1 MDPKM
6 DSGCLAPGESL
17 DEDYDVKRP
26 LLPQEVLGIMDQLL
40 CHETLFTS
48 VYLEAIMMPR
58 PVRIQDAHFTR
69 DPDDNVHKDPML
81 QVLRAY
87 CLGLLKASWYVNE
100 RIKFEHYY
108 EEEDF
113 VTNTYHRSLSDNIDR
128 EEVRDVIQEARQ
140 LIKGLKHSLG
150 PIAQALDFRLE
161 LRYAFLRAIELSEL
175 RSHPESL
182 KTPWIQM
189 KAILEPIN
197 ESHSLAT
204 PVPEAFSVKLQRRL
218 ASTMPPRP
226 IVQLSFEDAYSHL
239 KRLFVDGIEVT
250 DVLKYNDS
258 QSLLNFVLSFQ
269 AKKPQPLVY
278 IRTLL
283 QNYLFKD
290 MVLLGRLSIRQV
302 FDDDL
307 SIVVLPCSR
316 LLDPANDKVESPNDP
331 RFAIAHQMEIFR
343 QRAAQSYLDVF
354 RAFCQNRCRVRR
366 TLCHAIQDWETVQAD
381 AEELDGLLQM
391 ALDEKPMVY
400 QSNFAGSGSGPAE
413 TYSLPLSSWAY
424 LYKLRLMEW
433 IVQLGFELEVYQPDE
448 LAGMYWYL
456 SYLAR
461 TRAGHVERI
470 KAFAVRSL
478 NDLRAK
484 PSSFTPAQEAQVTRS
499 LSYLRATLLDAAVTW
514 ELADALSGIYTLIY
528 DRLHLLTPPPRPYS
542 ADSLRYEIRMRP
554 FLTIELP
561 DLPPFADFVRSTRQ
575 PDKSDRQ
582 LLDCAEAAVAG
593 ARKGY
598 EHLTRFGETEAFTVG
613 GETHARW
620 LAGRRSEFKSVIQAS
635 LAVGALRKVV
645 EAREGGGE
653 VAGGVRVEVPLPDQ
667 GYHEWWLVP
676 KLAVCHS
683 LAHSPVTSG
692 DNHDVVL
699 HVHGHQTAHRP
710 LGESLPGRGLAQPH
724 GLLVEDILEGEQQ
737 GSSEH
742 ALRDL
747 GADTLVETRVPFL
760 PDDPAYC
767 GRHALLLPTGGPA
780 FLAARD
786 VCLRLDGDVGVR
798 DARGEELAQGA
809 EEEGDGRGDGAA
821 ALLDGVLELLEQ
833 GVLQDG
839 VDDEDQGGEDAGEEG
854 LGPLVPQHGEEGAE
868 GGGGDLDGL
877 GPTR

>member
-1 MDPKM
+1 MSRDFLGLSLSQNSFIIDDDEPPPPVVTSEAVVTTDITEKFITAAGTLEPGELVKDGYFTLFESVGALEIMDPKM

-17 DEDYDVKRP
+17 DENYDVKRA

-40 CHETLFTS
+40 CHEVAWHLGYPLSQTLFTS

-58 PVRIQDAHFTR
+58 PERIQDAHFTR
-69 DPDDNVHKDPML
+69 DPDDFVHKDPML

-113 VTNTYHRSLSDNIDR
+113 VTNTYHRSLSDKIDR
-128 EEVRDVIQEARQ
+128 EEVRDVLQEARQ
-140 LIKGLKHSLG
+140 LVKGLKHNLG

-197 ESHSLAT
+197 ESHPLST

-226 IVQLSFEDAYSHL
+226 IVQLNFEDAYLHL

-250 DVLKYNDS
+250 DVLKYSDS

-400 QSNFAGSGSGPAE
+400 QSKFAGSGSGPAE

-484 PSSFTPAQEAQVTRS
+484 PNSFTPAQEAQVTRS

-514 ELADALSGIYTLIY
+514 ELADALSSIYTLIY
-528 DRLHLLTPPPRPYS
+528 DRLNLLSPPPRPYS

-561 DLPPFADFVRSTRQ
+561 DLPPFADFVQSTKQ
-575 PDKSDRQ
+575 PDRSNRQ

-593 ARKGY
+593 AKKGY
-598 EHLTRFGETEAFTVG
+598 EHLTKFGETEAFTVG

-620 LAGRRSEFKSVIQAS
+620 LAGRKSEFKSVIQAS
-635 LAVGALRKVV
+635 LAVSALRKVV
-645 EAREGGGE
+645 DAREKGVE
-653 VAGGVRVEVPLPDQ
+653 TAGVKVEVPLPDKA
-667 GYHEWWLVP
+667 YHEWWLVP
-676 KLAVCHS
+676 KI
-683 LAHSPVTSG
+683 T
-692 DNHDVVL
+692 VV
-699 HVHGHQTAHRP
+699 GGSTA
-710 LGESLPGRGLAQPH
+710 S
-724 GLLVEDILEGEQQ
+724 
-737 GSSEH
+737 
-742 ALRDL
+742 
-747 GADTLVETRVPFL
+747 
-760 PDDPAYC
+760 
-767 GRHALLLPTGGPA
+767 
-780 FLAARD
+780 
-786 VCLRLDGDVGVR
+786 
-798 DARGEELAQGA
+798 
-809 EEEGDGRGDGAA
+809 
-821 ALLDGVLELLEQ
+821 
-833 GVLQDG
+833 
-839 VDDEDQGGEDAGEEG
+839 
-854 LGPLVPQHGEEGAE
+854 
-868 GGGGDLDGL
+868 
-877 GPTR
+877 

>member
-1 MDPKM
+1 MLRDESGMSRDFLGLSLNQNSFIIDEDEPPPPVITSEAVVTTDITQKFITAAKTLEPGELVKDGYFTLFESVGALEIMDPKM

-17 DEDYDVKRP
+17 DEDYDVTRP

-40 CHETLFTS
+40 CHEVAWHLGYPLSQTLFTS

-69 DPDDNVHKDPML
+69 DPEDNVHRDPML

-87 CLGLLKASWYVNE
+87 CLGLLKACWYVNE

-113 VTNTYHRSLSDNIDR
+113 VTNTYHRSLLDNLDR

-140 LIKGLKHSLG
+140 LVQGLRRDLG

-161 LRYAFLRAIELSEL
+161 HRYAFLRAIELSEL

-182 KTPWIQM
+182 KTPWIQL

-197 ESHSLAT
+197 ESTSLGA

-250 DVLKYNDS
+250 DVLKYTDS

-290 MVLLGRLSIRQV
+290 MILLGRLSIRQV

-316 LLDPANDKVESPNDP
+316 LLDPANDKVEAPNDA
-331 RFAIAHQMEIFR
+331 RFAIAHQMELFR

-391 ALDEKPMVY
+391 VLDEKPMVY
-400 QSNFAGSGSGPAE
+400 QSNSAGSGSGPAE

-484 PSSFTPAQEAQVTRS
+484 PNSFTPAQEAQVTRS

-514 ELADALSGIYTLIY
+514 ELADALSSIYTLIY
-528 DRLHLLTPPPRPYS
+528 DRLNLISPPPRPYS

-561 DLPPFADFVRSTRQ
+561 DLPPFADFVQSTKQ

-593 ARKGY
+593 AKKGY
-598 EHLTRFGETEAFTVG
+598 EHLTKFGETEAFTVG

-620 LAGRRSEFKSVIQAS
+620 KAGRKSEFKSVIQAS
-635 LAVGALRKVV
+635 LATSALRKVV
-645 EAREGGGE
+645 DAREKGVEMAE
-653 VAGGVRVEVPLPDQ
+653 VKVEVPLPDK
-667 GYHEWWLVP
+667 GYHEWWIVP
-676 KLAVCHS
+676 K
-683 LAHSPVTSG
+683 VT
-692 DNHDVVL
+692 
-699 HVHGHQTAHRP
+699 P
-710 LGESLPGRGLAQPH
+710 
-724 GLLVEDILEGEQQ
+724 
-737 GSSEH
+737 
-742 ALRDL
+742 
-747 GADTLVETRVPFL
+747 
-760 PDDPAYC
+760 
-767 GRHALLLPTGGPA
+767 
-780 FLAARD
+780 
-786 VCLRLDGDVGVR
+786 
-798 DARGEELAQGA
+798 
-809 EEEGDGRGDGAA
+809 
-821 ALLDGVLELLEQ
+821 
-833 GVLQDG
+833 
-839 VDDEDQGGEDAGEEG
+839 
-854 LGPLVPQHGEEGAE
+854 
-868 GGGGDLDGL
+868 GGGSIGS
-877 GPTR
+877 